1 MNGMKLLAPVL
12 SVLIAVVFAVL
23 GSAKVAAVPPMR
35 ERAAHVGF
43 GVDSYRRL
51 GVVELTG
58 AVGLLV
64 GLAVPAV
71 GLAASA
77 GFVLLLAGALI
88 AHARAG
94 DGAKEMAPAIVV
106 GAAALTCVVALVSV
120 VAS

>member
-1 MNGMKLLAPVL
+1 MKLLAPVL